1 MFRVW
6 FLFSQGGV
14 LPHRARQPFGFYFH
28 VMKSGR
34 LIQNGKSD
42 SAQPLLAGRLNTLKG
57 VLRVTNGMTVVKTP
71 AKADETAFETIDDAS
86 ITAQVKVA
94 LLLHRSTSSVNTKVG
109 TTDGVV
115 TVSGMAKNA
124 AEETLVT
131 KLATDI
137 SGVKSVVNNM
147 TIAPALSGSGV
158 KPARVGNLRVV
169 STRD

>member
-1 MFRVW
+1 MITLR
-6 FLFSQGGV
+6 GV
-14 LPHRARQPFGFYFH
+14 ATSEAQKELASEYAEH
-28 VMKSGR
+28 V
-34 LIQNGKSD
+34 
-42 SAQPLLAGRLNTLKG
+42 KG

-147 TIAPALSGSGV
+147 TIAPALSESGV